1 MSIDYQP
8 TMVLEG
14 AGRFL
19 RVLIDFV
26 ERCNL
31 ECIMCHFSLPGH
43 NVRSNEISLAEFER
57 LAPQMLPYAN
67 HIGLSCATEPL
78 VFRDFL
84 GVLPIVKSY
93 DVPFVYYITNAMLLT
108 EEVARET
115 IRSGIDMVT
124 ISFDGARKETFE
136 AIRRKAKFEQVVA
149 NAKKLRDLKRE
160 LGAERPRLQFCA
172 TLMRTNIE
180 ELEDLLHLF
189 SELGGEEV
197 DLRHVVPY
205 EGLPSCEL
213 SLVEHKELT
222 NRNLDRARALA
233 AELGLQLVNCPA
245 NFDLSPPETRAP
257 EQAPVPASHLRR
269 MCDSPWTM
277 ILIHPDG
284 GVVPCSN
291 WYTHELMGNVR
302 EQSFEEIWNGPKY
315 RELREGLLTGRLGEN
330 CRRCPALGCGSVDRE
345 ESFEARKI

>member
-1 MSIDYQP
+1 MQ
-8 TMVLEG
+8 LEG

-19 RVLIDFV
+19 RVLIDFA

-43 NVRSNEISLAEFER
+43 NVRSNEISFTEFER
-57 LAPQMLPYAN
+57 LAPQMLPHAN
-67 HIGLSCATEPL
+67 HLGLSCATEPL

-84 GVLPIVKSY
+84 RVLPIVKRF

-115 IRSGIDMVT
+115 IRSEVDMVT
-124 ISFDGARKETFE
+124 ISFDGACKETFE
-136 AIRRKAKFEQVVA
+136 AIRRKAVFEKVVA
-149 NAKKLRDLKRE
+149 NVRRLRDLKRE
-160 LGAERPRLQFCA
+160 MGSERPRLQFCT

-180 ELEDLLHLF
+180 EVEELLGIF
-189 SELGGEEV
+189 AELGGEEV
-197 DLRHVVPY
+197 DFRHVVPY
-205 EGLPSCEL
+205 EGLESCEL
-213 SLVEHKELT
+213 SLFEHKELT
-222 NRNLDRARALA
+222 NRHLDRARGLA
-233 AELGLQLVNCPA
+233 ADLGLQLVNCPA
-245 NFDLSPPETRAP
+245 NFDLSPPAEPAAAPAPASETDA
-257 EQAPVPASHLRR
+257 APASHLRR

-315 RELREGLLTGRLGEN
+315 RELREGLLTGNLSEN
-330 CRRCPALGCGSVDRE
+330 CSRCPALGCGSVDRE